1 MRDQILA
8 NHSRQQPDKAT
19 KRVRMALHPLLIS
32 LIIYDLDGE
41 REAYIYELDQLHLN

>member
-1 MRDQILA
+1 
-8 NHSRQQPDKAT
+8 
-19 KRVRMALHPLLIS
+19 LIS